1 MRSRGFTMVEVLI
14 AGGIFCLLMATV
26 GSALLVDTQTQR
38 VLVAQMGTEQ
48 KARTAIER
56 ITTEIRMAGV
66 WGEDLN
72 QNGALDPGEDL
83 NGDGEFDADW
93 NLEDGAVPRADL
105 TFNRRVDEVD
115 DLGQTVASGVYS
127 ARVTYK
133 LAEDR
138 LIRESIHLS
147 PDGSRTVRSAEL
159 AKGVVGLRFSRVDRL
174 VTVALDVRL
183 PKGMQK
189 ADRRTLE
196 SSVWLTN

>member
-26 GSALLVDTQTQR
+26 GSALLLDTQTQR
-38 VLVAQMGTEQ
+38 VLLAQMGSEQ

-72 QNGALDPGEDL
+72 QNGALDAGEDL

-93 NLEDGAVPRADL
+93 NLEDGGATRSDL
-105 TFNRRVDEVD
+105 SFNCRVDDVD
-115 DLGQTVASGVYS
+115 DLGQTVASGIYS
-127 ARVTYK
+127 ARVTYR

-138 LIRESIHLS
+138 LVRESVHVN
-147 PDGSRTVRSAEL
+147 PDGTRAVRRAEL
-159 AKGVVGLRFSRVDRL
+159 AAGVIGLRFSRVDRL
-174 VTVALDVRL
+174 VTVSLDVRL
-183 PKGMQK
+183 PKGAHK
-189 ADRRTLE
+189 SDRRTLE